1 MKEVYRSESDIVVYY
16 NYKTSLFQ
24 LFCNGKKYEFESD
37 SEAIK
42 FADSHQQITKISLNV
57 KFRDIFIFILFI
69 YILTIYLLFIICCLF
84 LLLYQPYTINSNRL
98 QSIHI

>member
-24 LFCNGKKYEFESD
+24 LFYGGKKYEFESD

-42 FADSHQQITKISLNV
+42 FADSHQRVAKISLNLIV
-57 KFRDIFIFILFI
+57 WGYFLYLF
-69 YILTIYLLFIICCLF
+69 YLF
-84 LLLYQPYTINSNRL
+84 LF
-98 QSIHI
+98 